1 MIRKLLL
8 TFGIC
13 LTVLLA
19 KAQLGYNYAQ
29 YDLGFSAALN
39 YAYTDAETVKGTPA
53 VHLHFT
59 YNQTPFLNHI
69 AEVQVGR
76 LAGGDSLL
84 TLSGRQFK
92 NSYTAVSF
100 RTQIQAGE
108 FLDYERSVIF
118 NALKN
123 VYASGGIGVI
133 YNNMSEINRQSLYIP
148 DFYSGGRN
156 NSTEFFVPLK
166 VGYEFKIFNS
176 YDEPSVKVDLG
187 YQYNLV
193 LGDQI
198 DGIKAGTRKD
208 AYTQFVL
215 GVKFAIGG
223 FTSYRKQIS
232 RQ

>member
-29 YDLGFSAALN
+29 YDLGVSAALN

-76 LAGGDSLL
+76 LAGGNSLL

-92 NSYTAVSF
+92 NNYTAVSF
-100 RTQIQAGE
+100 RTQIQLGE
-108 FLDYERSVIF
+108 FLNYERSVVF

-123 VYASGGIGVI
+123 VYTSGGIGVI

-148 DFYSGGRN
+148 DYTSSGRDK
-156 NSTEFFVPLK
+156 STEFFVPLK
-166 VGYEFKIFNS
+166 AGYEFKIFNS
-176 YDEPSVKVDLG
+176 YDEPSVKIDLG
-187 YQYNLV
+187 YQYNLM
-193 LGDQI
+193 LGDQL
-198 DGIKAGTRKD
+198 DGIKSGTRKD
-208 AYTQFVL
+208 VYSQFVV
-215 GVKFAIGG
+215 GVKFAIGS

-232 RQ
+232 R

>member
-1 MIRKLLL
+1 MKKLLL
-8 TFGIC
+8 TFSIC
-13 LTVLLA
+13 FAALFA

-39 YAYTDAETVKGTPA
+39 YAYTDAETVKGTA
-53 VHLHFT
+53 AAHLHFT

-69 AEVQVGR
+69 AEVQIGR

-92 NSYTAVSF
+92 NGYTAISF

-108 FLDYERSVIF
+108 FLNYERNVVF

-133 YNNMSEINRQSLYIP
+133 YNNITEINRQSLYIP
-148 DFYSGGRN
+148 DFYSSGRN

-166 VGYEFKIFNS
+166 FGYEFKIFNS
-176 YDEPSVKVDLG
+176 YDEPAIKVDLG

-193 LGDQI
+193 LGDQL
-198 DGIKAGTRKD
+198 DGINSGNRKD
-208 AYTQFVL
+208 VYTQFVL

>member
-1 MIRKLLL
+1 MKKLIL
-8 TFGIC
+8 TLSIC
-13 LTVLLA
+13 FIAVFA

-53 VHLHFT
+53 AHLHFT
-59 YNQTPFLNHI
+59 YNHTPFLNYI
-69 AEVQVGR
+69 AEVQLGR

-92 NSYTAVSF
+92 NNYTAVSF
-100 RTQIQAGE
+100 RAQVQAGE
-108 FLDYERSVIF
+108 LINYEDNFLF

-123 VYASGGIGVI
+123 VYVSGGVGII
-133 YNNMSEINRQSLYIP
+133 YNNMSTINRTSLYIP
-148 DFYSGGRN
+148 DFTATGRN
-156 NSTEFFVPLK
+156 TSSEVFIPMK

-176 YDEPSVKVDLG
+176 YDEPAMKVDLG
-187 YQYNLV
+187 YQYNYM
-193 LGDQI
+193 LGDQL

-208 AYTQFVL
+208 MYMQFVL

-223 FTSYRKQIS
+223 FTSYRKAIT
-232 RQ
+232 R